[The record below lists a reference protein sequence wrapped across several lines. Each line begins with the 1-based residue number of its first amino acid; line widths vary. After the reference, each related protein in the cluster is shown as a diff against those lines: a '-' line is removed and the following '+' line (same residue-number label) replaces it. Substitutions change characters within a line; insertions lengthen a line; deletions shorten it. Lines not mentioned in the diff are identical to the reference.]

1 LRASGNFIRIV
12 QKGIVKFICKTLFD
26 ITATGVTGHYK
37 SSRVPF
43 QDLTGTSITN
53 EISWNRARNQQRNW
67 ETITQLISLRTQISE
82 LQNPKKNKNTWSFEF
97 ESETPYAFG
106 PEDDPTK
113 LLLSDSAGVPMLIGL
128 GNIKNLAPLLI
139 VSGSDQNIWF
149 DIL

>member
-1 LRASGNFIRIV
+1 
-12 QKGIVKFICKTLFD
+12 VKFICKTLFD